1 MINRQTFT
9 IPFKLP
15 SLNEY
20 VLACRRNKYAGAN
33 FKTNIEQ
40 DIGLVIRTFRLHPVM
55 NKCIVCMTFVEGNR
69 KRDVD
74 NVESG
79 KKFCLDSLVSCGILQ
94 GDSPK
99 WVVAAPSFTVYDKAP
114 RVIVELIDSTDVDA
128 LHAIVRAARA
138 AYEGEKE

>member
-20 VLACRRNKYAGAN
+20 ILACRRNKYAGA
-33 FKTNIEQ
+33 KMKRDIERNIGWE
-40 DIGLVIRTFRLHPVM
+40 IKAAKLLPVV
-55 NKCIVCMTFVEGNR
+55 NPCIVCMTFVEGNR

-79 KKFCLDSLVSCGILQ
+79 KKYILDALVSSGILQ

-99 WVVAAPSFTVYDKAP
+99 WVAGVPSFTVYDKAP
-114 RVIVELIDSTDVDA
+114 KVIVQLIDSKDEDA
-128 LHAIVRAARA
+128 LHALVRNARA